1 MSNSPSLGNPRIAS
15 TLLLVFLA
23 GAAVGMLGMQYGL
36 HDRLHRV
43 AAAAAPSRETNK
55 EAVLQNF
62 KTKLDLSAEQTDQI
76 AVVLQD
82 YSHYYESLQDQLDD
96 LRSTG
101 LSRIRSDPPARP
113 AREIRED
120 ANRAGPPI
128 QQRTQKVAG
137 GAGDLVA
144 CRIVGT

>member
-1 MSNSPSLGNPRIAS
+1 MSNKPSIGNPRIAS

-23 GAAVGMLGMQYGL
+23 GAAVGMLGMKYGL

-43 AAAAAPSRETNK
+43 AAAAPSRESSHD
-55 EAVLQNF
+55 AMLQNF

-101 LSRIRSDPPARP
+101 LSRILQILEPGQ
-113 AREIRED
+113 REKFQKM
-120 ANRAGPPI
+120 RAELAP
-128 QQRTQKVAG
+128 QLG
-137 GAGDLVA
+137 GDSKK
-144 CRIVGT
+144 

>member
-1 MSNSPSLGNPRIAS
+1 MSDKPSIGNPRIAS

-43 AAAAAPSRETNK
+43 ASAASPPRESNR
-55 EAVLQNF
+55 EAVLQDF

-101 LSRIRSDPPARP
+101 LSRILQILQPGQ
-113 AREIRED
+113 REKFEKM
-120 ANRAGPPI
+120 
-128 QQRTQKVAG
+128 RTELVPQL
-137 GAGDLVA
+137 GAEPKKQ
-144 CRIVGT
+144 